1 MPVSLFSTEVVAR
14 RADVS
19 PSEAEPRP
27 LPFSGETLAHPAAT
41 RPEQRDAA
49 ITSNPKASPATH
61 EVSALRTSNEAPGSA
76 KATTAAVA
84 TGPPP
89 SAGEPVAEEMQ
100 SAEVGTLTLVDVLLQ
115 HRVWAESDG
124 KSGARADL
132 TNNFL
137 PGVDLSGV
145 NLRGAFL
152 RKTDLAGADLSFT
165 DLRGACLVQANLQ
178 KVNLIEARLRDAALQ
193 GTNLEGVT
201 ELLPTQLGGANL
213 FGAVLPKHLPEL
225 LFHRMKAM
233 AYAAQFTRRLF
244 VALLAASLLIGI
256 LVAGTTDLQI
266 VRNSPVL
273 PIPYIG
279 EALPVE
285 GFFML
290 IPILLIFFYLFVHI
304 TLLRLWEQMTDLPS
318 VFPDGQA
325 LDRKAAWPL
334 MSLVRTH
341 FRWLNQDRLPP
352 SVLQR
357 AVLAAAA
364 YWVAPAALLLVWGRY
379 LTRLDLHASTYHAVL
394 VGAAVVLALWLPGTR
409 ASVFHNEAP
418 PQAKARTK
426 RKAAAHVA
434 IGAAIGMF
442 LFLISLGI
450 VNGAPHDSD
459 SGEAAGIGKQWAA
472 QALWLVGYDP
482 YADVTEMNL
491 SAKPENWSGKEAELA
506 AVNGVRLDGRT
517 LRHADGFRAFLVNGR
532 LRGADLQ
539 HATLVAADLRGA
551 VLRRAN
557 LRFAKLDRARLE
569 RADMQEAALYKA
581 QLVYAEAAG
590 VNLAYAMLEE
600 AVLVDA
606 RLANATLFAANL
618 RAATLSG
625 SMLDH
630 ADLRQANLADA
641 KLNHASLREA
651 QLLEARLSRAELRE
665 AQLHRAVLTE
675 ADLRGADLRGA
686 NLQEARLARATM
698 EAAQLEGADL
708 RSVSGLTADQ
718 LCTAAGWRQALLDDD
733 LRKQAEKSCGVKP

>member
-1 MPVSLFSTEVVAR
+1 M
-14 RADVS
+14 S
-19 PSEAEPRP
+19 PSEAEPHP

-41 RPEQRDAA
+41 QPEQRDAA

-61 EVSALRTSNEAPGSA
+61 EASALRTPNKAPGPA

-84 TGPPP
+84 TSPPP
-89 SAGEPVAEEMQ
+89 SAGEPAAQETQ
-100 SAEVGTLTLVDVLLQ
+100 SAEVGTLVDVLLQ

-124 KSGARADL
+124 KGGARADL
-132 TNNFL
+132 TNNYL

-193 GTNLEGVT
+193 GANLDGVT
-201 ELLPTQLGGANL
+201 ELLPTQLGGAHL

-233 AYAAQFTRRLF
+233 TYAAQFTRRLF
-244 VALLAASLLIGI
+244 VALLATGLLIGI

-290 IPILLIFFYLFVHI
+290 IPILLLFFYLFVHI

-334 MSLVRTH
+334 MSLVRTN
-341 FRWLNQDRLPP
+341 FRWLNEDRLPP
-352 SVLQR
+352 SALQR
-357 AVLAAAA
+357 AMLTAAA
-364 YWVAPAALLLVWGRY
+364 YWVAPAVLLLLWARY

-394 VGAAVVLALWLPGTR
+394 VGAAVVLALWLPDTR
-409 ASVFHNEAP
+409 ASVFRNEAP
-418 PQAKARTK
+418 AAKARTK
-426 RKAAAHVA
+426 RKAAARLA
-434 IGAAIGMF
+434 MGAAIGAV
-442 LFLISLGI
+442 LFLVSLGI
-450 VNGAPHDSD
+450 VTGSPHDSD
-459 SGEAAGIGKQWAA
+459 SGQAAGTGNQWAA
-472 QALWLVGYDP
+472 RALWLVGYDP
-482 YADVTEMNL
+482 YVDVTEMNL
-491 SAKPENWSGKEAELA
+491 SAKPADWSGKEAEVA
-506 AVNGVRLDGRT
+506 AVKGVHLDGRR
-517 LRHADGFRAFLVNGR
+517 LRYADAFRAFLVNGR
-532 LRGADLQ
+532 LRNAELQ

-569 RADMQEAALYKA
+569 RADMQEAELHQA
-581 QLVYAEAAG
+581 QLVYAEASG
-590 VNLAYAMLEE
+590 VNLAYAVLEE

-606 RLANATLFAANL
+606 RLGNATLFAANL
-618 RAATLSG
+618 RAATLTG
-625 SMLDH
+625 STLDH
-630 ADLRQANLADA
+630 ADLREANLADA
-641 KLNHASLREA
+641 KLTRASLREA
-651 QLLEARLSRAELRE
+651 QLLEARLGRAELRE

-686 NLQEARLARATM
+686 NLQEARLARATL
-698 EAAQLEGADL
+698 EAAQLHGADL
-708 RSVSGLTADQ
+708 RGVTGLTVDQ
-718 LCTAAGWRQALLDDD
+718 LCTTAGWRQALLDDE
-733 LRKQAEKSCGVKP
+733 LRKQAEKSCGEKP